1 MSLNIQ
7 CSYKLFTMY
16 LYLFS
21 IISKIVEFLQR
32 WNDVKKKRKKEMKQ
46 TNFSI
51 KHLERTICDIR

>member
-16 LYLFS
+16 LYFFS

-32 WNDVKKKRKKEMKQ
+32 WNDVKKKKKERNETNKFQHQ
-46 TNFSI
+46 TLRKNYM
-51 KHLERTICDIR
+51 